1 VPHGRPEL
9 ASKGEVRCYTSVVPH
24 GRPGTHLYKEAGS
37 EVCGRGAI
45 CCLQISFSNQV
56 RSGYS
61 HGCRSSWELLKI
73 ALAGGAYLEVSW
85 AHSHMEA
92 LELMPV
98 GVSPWATT
106 GAGPCISSQVVPSTQ

>member
-1 VPHGRPEL
+1 VLHKRGATWQARNSPLQRGRF
-9 ASKGEVRCYTSVVPH
+9 G
-24 GRPGTHLYKEAGS
+24 
-37 EVCGRGAI
+37 GRGAI

-61 HGCRSSWELLKI
+61 HGRRSSWELLKI